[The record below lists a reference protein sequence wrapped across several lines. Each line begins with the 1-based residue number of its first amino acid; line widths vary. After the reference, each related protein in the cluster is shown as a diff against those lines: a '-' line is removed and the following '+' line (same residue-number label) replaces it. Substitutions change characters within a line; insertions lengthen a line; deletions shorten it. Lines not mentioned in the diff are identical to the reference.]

1 MDTVDARP
9 AAIPRGQTR
18 PPLVSVGMVLF
29 LGSELMFFA
38 ALFAMYFTLRAQST
52 AWPPRGVE
60 LDLPTA
66 AVFTTF
72 LVLSSGTMQLAIR
85 SIREDSRPRMKRWI
99 WVTSLLGA
107 VFLAGQGYG
116 YATLNFDVSSGA
128 YGSAFYTM
136 TGFHALHVLAGL
148 VLMLVAL
155 GRAAAGAYSSQEHG
169 GLEAIAYYWHFVDVV
184 WIGLFSTIYL
194 IR

>member
-52 AWPPRGVE
+52 PWPPRGVE

-66 AVFTTF
+66 ATFTTF

-85 SIREDSRPRMKRWI
+85 SIREDSRARMKRWI
-99 WVTSLLGA
+99 WVTLLLGV
-107 VFLAGQGYG
+107 VFLLGQGYG

-155 GRAAAGAYSSQEHG
+155 GRAAAGAYSGREHG
-169 GLEAIAYYWHFVDVV
+169 GLEAITYYWHFVDVV